1 MNDETAKIVLAGDWH
16 GNTVWMKKTLQR
28 ISAAGYRTVIHVGD
42 LRVLWPEAIDGPLT
56 PDEAALIPGARYYDA
71 FTVTLCR
78 VLEELDM
85 NMLFVDG
92 NHDHHTALRAL
103 PLDRDGFGIIS
114 ARLKYIPRGHR
125 FTIGGVRFAGLG
137 GAFSINRRFLTR
149 GESWWPE
156 EVLTPGDVDALG
168 TDPVDVLVAHDVPA
182 GVDLRKTLVLPDAIE
197 RESYSG
203 RLLLLDAVRNT
214 DPALVFSGHWH
225 QRTSQVLPGST
236 TTVHVMDMDGRTGN
250 LAVLDLATL
259 QVRGLEDA
267 PAAA

>member
-1 MNDETAKIVLAGDWH
+1 MTCMNDETAKIVLAGDWH

-78 VLEELDM
+78 LLEELDM

-149 GESWWPE
+149 GKAGGRRKSSPRATSTHSAPTPLMSLWPMMCRQ
-156 EVLTPGDVDALG
+156 VST
-168 TDPVDVLVAHDVPA
+168 
-182 GVDLRKTLVLPDAIE
+182 
-197 RESYSG
+197 SG
-203 RLLLLDAVRNT
+203 RHSYFLM
-214 DPALVFSGHWH
+214 P
-225 QRTSQVLPGST
+225 
-236 TTVHVMDMDGRTGN
+236 
-250 LAVLDLATL
+250 
-259 QVRGLEDA
+259 
-267 PAAA
+267 